1 MVSPAV
7 LTDKHRRDQVRLAI
21 TADSQARRAWDATLK
36 LDDLKGSQ
44 PIWKRT
50 MVDLLSRWYH
60 LSARM
65 AARYLPEYRKASIG
79 EPDDGVTI
87 AMPRFD
93 RAQASERFDWMGAT
107 NVLWHLA
114 KGETEQAAWEAA
126 RSLFLGMFHEAV
138 LTGGRRTIQ
147 EWAAKDTRATGWRR
161 VSDGDPC
168 AFCAMLVTRGPVY
181 TSEETA
187 LHADTVSGKYHAHC
201 GCTVE
206 VVYGDWQPTEREQ
219 QWIDDYY
226 RAAEQVPKGQR
237 TWDKV
242 LPLMRKE
249 GAFRDS
255 PIIRTPKTSDN
266 GRVSLA
272 RVVGSSHRA
281 ASSGDQKVQRVI
293 ARFPPHE
300 ENGANVPVIISDE
313 VREHILHGDGKK
325 LGGHLHGTGTLG
337 KTEFP
342 EEWDSEAIL
351 SHVEETIVSPD
362 WFVPAP
368 NERALTTFGKE
379 VDGVQIEVRAYFRN
393 DRFEIDRAYPVGG
406 ENVFRNT
413 KDGKIAVKRSTS
425 RKWRDTP

>member
-1 MVSPAV
+1 MMSPAV

-181 TSEETA
+181 TSEKTA

-206 VVYGDWQPTEREQ
+206 VVYGDWTPTEQEQ
-219 QWIDDYY
+219 RWIDDYY

-242 LPLMRKE
+242 LPLMRRE
-249 GAFRDS
+249 GVFRDS
-255 PIIRTPKTSDN
+255 PTINTDTWPFDKAKPLTRT
-266 GRVSLA
+266 
-272 RVVGSSHRA
+272 
-281 ASSGDQKVQRVI
+281 
-293 ARFPPHE
+293 
-300 ENGANVPVIISDE
+300 
-313 VREHILHGDGKK
+313 VRDHILYGDGKSK
-325 LGGHLHGTGTLG
+325 GGHLYGYGVMG

-342 EEWDSEAIL
+342 QTWTPKAISEAIGR
-351 SHVEETIVSPD
+351 VIANPD
-362 WFVPAP
+362 WNVAAKNP
-368 NERALTTFGKE
+368 RALHRFGSVIDEVQVEVQAFLRDGLYE
-379 VDGVQIEVRAYFRN
+379 VDRAFPAGGDGVT
-393 DRFEIDRAYPVGG
+393 
-406 ENVFRNT
+406 RNT
-413 KDGKIAVKRSTS
+413 ENGRIEAGLSKKREWKTA
-425 RKWRDTP
+425 R